1 MIEPGPLETDISV
14 TGVWQGLFSYPRRLP
29 PVSFGAV
36 LIQTGSH
43 VGGSTTETGSKG
55 RELRA
60 LLDGRRQ
67 GREIGFIKTYEP
79 DAQVRHQ
86 VIYKGTLNT
95 DATEIEGRWSI
106 PGNWSGKFLL
116 IRSGGREAAVTRET
130 FERA

>member
-14 TGVWQGLFSYPRRLP
+14 TGVWQGLFSYPRRVP
-29 PVSFGAV
+29 PVPFGAV

-43 VGGSTTETGSKG
+43 VGGSTTEIGSKG
-55 RELRA
+55 CELRA
-60 LLDGRRQ
+60 ILDGHRQ

-79 DAQVRHQ
+79 AAQVRHQ
-86 VIYKGTLNT
+86 VNYQGTLNA

-116 IRSGGREAAVTRET
+116 IRSSGREAAVTRGT

>member
-1 MIEPGPLETDISV
+1 MTEPGPLETDISV
-14 TGVWQGLFSYPRRLP
+14 TGVWQGQFSYPRGLP
-29 PVSFGAV
+29 PVAFGAV

-43 VGGSTTETGSKG
+43 VGGSTTEIGSRG

-67 GREIGFIKTYEP
+67 GREIGFVKTYEP
-79 DAQVRHQ
+79 EARVPHK
-86 VIYKGTLNT
+86 VIYQGTLNA
-95 DATEIEGRWSI
+95 DATEIEGRWTI

-116 IRSGGREAAVTRET
+116 IRSGGREAAVRREA